1 MTNETRA
8 PFEGRRTIHRYT
20 QLIDAAPEAIFPL
33 ICPVREGEWAH
44 GWVGR
49 PVFAA
54 SGLAEQDGVYATEHG
69 DEEPTIWLVT
79 RRDPVRHETEFVYFV
94 PGIQVVRL
102 TIGIEAA
109 DAGKSRVSLHY
120 LRTGISEEGNAF
132 LAESE
137 RTGAFESMMRGW
149 EEAMNHYFA
158 TGRILERAH

>member
-1 MTNETRA
+1 MTNESRA

-20 QLIDAAPEAIFPL
+20 QVINAAPDAVFPL

-49 PVFAA
+49 PVFAP
-54 SGLAEQDGVYATEHG
+54 SGLAEENGVYATEHG
-69 DEEPTIWLVT
+69 EAEPTIWLVT

-94 PGIQVVRL
+94 PRKQVVRL
-102 TIGIEAA
+102 TIGIRAA
-109 DAGKSRVSLHY
+109 GSGRSNVSIHY
-120 LRTGISEEGNAF
+120 VRTGISEEGNTF

-137 RTGAFESMMRGW
+137 RTGAFESMVRGW

-158 TGRILERAH
+158 TGEILERAH